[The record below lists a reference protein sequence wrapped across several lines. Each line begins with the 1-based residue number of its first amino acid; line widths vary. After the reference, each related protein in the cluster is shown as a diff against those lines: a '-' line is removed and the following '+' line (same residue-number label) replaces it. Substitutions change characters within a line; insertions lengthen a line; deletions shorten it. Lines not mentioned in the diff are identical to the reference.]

1 MPSLFSY
8 RVLPAIPPMLA
19 PLGELAMNLR
29 WSWDHDTIG
38 LFRRMDR
45 DAWEKSG
52 HNPRLMLGTMD
63 QVRLEELEADEAFLA
78 HMRRV
83 HTSLQEYLQMP
94 GWCARRH
101 PEAAAIRIA
110 YFSAEFGLTECVPNY
125 AGGLGIL
132 AGDHLKSASDLGL
145 PLVGVGLAYQTG
157 YFQQYLNA
165 DGWQQETY
173 PLNDFYNL
181 PMEPVNGDDGA
192 QLSVAVEF
200 PGRQVHARIWVVRVG
215 RVPLYLLDTN
225 VDRNSPADRGIT
237 GALYGGDNETRIQQ
251 EVVLGIGGMRALT
264 AMGLQPTVCHMNE
277 GHSAFL
283 GVERARMFMQTNG
296 MDYHV
301 ARQATAAGNTFTTH
315 TPVEAGFDRFDAGL
329 VQRYLGEYSGRL
341 GLNFDQF
348 MALGRNNA
356 GDHSEPFNMAVL
368 AARHSAACNGVSKLH
383 GDVTRRMARRSWPGF
398 PENEIPIGYVTNGV
412 HTRSWISQEMSALLD
427 RYLGPRWAEDPTDI
441 SVWTRVH
448 DIPDEE
454 LWSVRQRRRERLISW
469 ARRRLAD
476 QMRARGASE
485 EEATVARGV
494 LNSEVLTIGFARR
507 FATYKRA
514 TLILREQARLK
525 KLLNDSKRPVQL
537 VVAGKAHPHDQEGKE
552 LIRQLL
558 QFIHDPEVRRRVV
571 FIENYDMSVARYLV
585 QGVDL
590 WLNTPRRPME
600 ASGTSGMKLL
610 ANGGLN
616 FSILDGWWNEAYD
629 PEVGWAIGKGED
641 YTDFEYQDRIEADML
656 YHVLESDIVP
666 LFYERDAEDLPRRW
680 ISRMKFSMA
689 MLTPIFNT
697 NRMVAQYAE
706 RFYLPSAKRHCEL
719 AAGHAARAKALMEW
733 RWRVRGSWQQ
743 IKVERIHA
751 AVPKE
756 LKVGASLDVTADV
769 KLGGLTPDD
778 VRVEL
783 YYGQMDPA
791 GSLPTASKASMTAGR
806 RQGDVC
812 TFNGRVACG
821 DSGMCGFTVRVL
833 PYHPDAVIPYEVPL
847 IAWADAA
854 VDQARREAASPVLT
868 AR

>member
-8 RVLPAIPPMLA
+8 RVLPAIPPTLA

-52 HNPRLMLGTMD
+52 HNPRLMLGSID

-83 HTSLQEYLQMP
+83 HASLRDYLQIP

-101 PEAAAIRIA
+101 PEAIAGVRIA

-145 PLVGVGLAYQTG
+145 PLVGVGLLYQTG

-181 PMEPVNGDDGA
+181 PLEPVNGPDGA
-192 QLSVAVEF
+192 PLSIVVEF
-200 PGRQVHARIWVVRVG
+200 PGRPVRARVWVARVG

-225 VDRNSPADRGIT
+225 VDGNSPADRGIT
-237 GALYGGDNETRIQQ
+237 GALYGGDTETRIQQ
-251 EVVLGIGGMRALT
+251 EIVLGIGGLRALV
-264 AMGLQPTVCHMNE
+264 AMGLEPTVCHMNE

-283 GVERARMFMQTNG
+283 GIERARLFMQRNG

-301 ARQATAAGNTFTTH
+301 ARQATSAGNVFTTH
-315 TPVEAGFDRFDAGL
+315 TPVEAGFDRFDPGL
-329 VQRYLGEYSGRL
+329 VQRYLGEYAGKL

-348 MALGRNNA
+348 MALGRDNA
-356 GDHSEPFNMAVL
+356 ADHGEPFNMAVL
-368 AARHSAACNGVSKLH
+368 AARHSACCNAVSKLH

-398 PENEIPIGYVTNGV
+398 PDKEIPIGYVTNGV
-412 HTRSWISQEMSALLD
+412 HTRSWISHEMSALLD
-427 RYLGPRWAEDPTDI
+427 RYLGPRWAEDPTDM
-441 SVWTRVH
+441 SVWNRVH

-469 ARRRLAD
+469 ARRRLAE
-476 QMRARGASE
+476 QMRARGASDQ
-485 EEATVARGV
+485 EATLARGV

-514 TLILREQARLK
+514 TLILRDSARLK
-525 KLLNDSKRPVQL
+525 RLLNDANRPVQI
-537 VVAGKAHPHDQEGKE
+537 VVAGKAHPQDHDGKE

-558 QFIHDPEVRRRVV
+558 QFAHDPEVRRRVV

-616 FSILDGWWNEAYD
+616 FSILDGWWAEAYD

-641 YTDFEYQDRIEADML
+641 YTDFEYQDRVESETL
-656 YHVLESDIVP
+656 YHVLENDIVP
-666 LFYERDAEDLPRRW
+666 LFYERDGEGVPRRW

-689 MLTPIFNT
+689 MLSPIFNT

-706 RFYLPSAKRHCEL
+706 RFYLPSAKRHAGL
-719 AAGHAARAKALMEW
+719 AADHAARARALMEW
-733 RWRVRGSWQQ
+733 RWRVRGSWPQV
-743 IKVERIHA
+743 KVERIHA
-751 AVPKE
+751 AIPANLV
-756 LKVGASLDVTADV
+756 VGASLDVTAEV
-769 KLGGLTPDD
+769 KLGALSPQD

-783 YYGQMDPA
+783 YYGQMDPTGGVPTACKSQMTAA
-791 GSLPTASKASMTAGR
+791 GSQA
-806 RQGDVC
+806 DVY
-812 TFNGRVACG
+812 TYTGSVTCG
-821 DSGMCGFTVRVL
+821 DSGLCGFTVRVL
-833 PYHPDAVIPYEVPL
+833 PWHPDAVVPYEVPL

-854 VDQARREAASPVLT
+854 VEQARREANP
-868 AR
+868 R